1 MNITVR
7 TIETRAGLR
16 DFIDVPRRL
25 YSKTPQWVPFLNL
38 DYRKLLRR
46 KHPFFQHADGEFLVA
61 YADGQAV
68 ARAMVIHNERYNIQH
83 NRKAAHFYFVDFV
96 DDSRVVDALF
106 SAMSAWALKRQLT
119 ELMGPLFMGA
129 SLGGGVLIKG
139 FEHTAAMTMMPYNH
153 DYYPKHYE
161 RLGFEKS
168 FDLNSLFIDPK
179 TFTLPDR
186 IERMAEHVRERGR
199 MKVVEFSRKSEL
211 KRAACK
217 VAALYNPT
225 LADHAENYPLTDAE
239 LKQIIRDLLL
249 IARPDLEKII
259 TYDDEVVGYLLG
271 FPDLTPALQKCGGR
285 LTPAALF
292 RLWRTARRP
301 RKLIL
306 NGMGILERYQRL
318 GGNALI
324 YSELTR
330 TARNTPAYNFEAAE
344 MVQINEQ
351 TDLMLAD
358 LKKLGAEIGKVHR
371 VYRRNLSE

>member
-1 MNITVR
+1 MSITVR

-16 DFIDVPRRL
+16 DFIDLPRRL
-25 YSKTPQWVPFLNL
+25 YAKTPQWVPFLDL
-38 DYRKLLRR
+38 DYRMLYRR
-46 KHPFFQHADGEFLVA
+46 KHPFFQHADGDFLVA
-61 YADGQAV
+61 YAGEQAV
-68 ARAMVIHNERYNIQH
+68 ARAMVIHNERYNTQH
-83 NRKAAHFYFVDFV
+83 NRRAAHFYFVDFV
-96 DDSRVVDALF
+96 DEAAVSDALVR
-106 SAMSAWALKRQLT
+106 AMTAWARSRGLT
-119 ELMGPLFMGA
+119 ELIGPLFMGA

-153 DYYPKHYE
+153 DYYANHYE
-161 RLGFEKS
+161 QLGFGKS
-168 FDLNSLFIDPK
+168 FDLYSLFIDPH

-186 IERMAEHVRERGR
+186 VERLAEHVRERGR
-199 MKVVEFSRKSEL
+199 MKVLQFSRKSEL
-211 KRAACK
+211 KTLAHK

-239 LKQIIRDLLL
+239 LKQIIRDLLR
-249 IARPDLEKII
+249 IARPDLEKVIL
-259 TYDDEVVGYLLG
+259 YDDEVIGYLLG
-271 FPDLTPALQKCGGR
+271 FPDLTPALQRSGGR
-285 LTPAALF
+285 LTPATLY
-292 RLWRTARRP
+292 RIWRASRHP

-330 TARNTPAYNFEAAE
+330 TARANPAYDFEAAE

-358 LKKLGAEIGKVHR
+358 LKKLGAEVGKVHR
-371 VYRRNLSE
+371 VYRRDV